1 MEWERR
7 KADSEPEPEV
17 VKLQLCLAQ
26 CVSGAGVPWSGG
38 KCHSPQGASGCV
50 VRMDRRR
57 RLLPAT
63 GCGGRGGDL
72 GDGKVKDGTELAI
85 CCYFLKLDDSY
96 MDSYCTLLFLCML
109 EVFIIKNL
117 IKKISLHIVF

>member
-1 MEWERR
+1 MNLCDIWILQNNSEW
-7 KADSEPEPEV
+7 V
-17 VKLQLCLAQ
+17 
-26 CVSGAGVPWSGG
+26 
-38 KCHSPQGASGCV
+38 
-50 VRMDRRR
+50 
-57 RLLPAT
+57 
-63 GCGGRGGDL
+63 RGGDL